1 MSDFNEL
8 RYPFDS
14 LLDFIRGGYFAERAG
29 LHLTIALVLFGILTM
44 QVLLA
49 RGPFVQ
55 RLITLFFA
63 GAVYNN
69 AVFTVPGGLHFNEIA
84 GVLAALWII
93 LLMIGGLRMDV
104 RRVGIPILVAGLVLL
119 AHAALVSVFDGDLI
133 PDNGTAVMRAV
144 LVGRIFVLGIIAVGM
159 ESLYRTREDFET
171 LIEAIVRFGVAAII
185 VYFIQTAVF
194 LSGTRPYGTYWDAGF
209 TGIPSFGAVSI
220 ERGHFGKFLILLFPF
235 FAWVAAKRRRWLP
248 MLLFLLVTLVNF
260 SASSMSFLAAYIAIT
275 VLLLFRDVVR
285 PSTVKWLIPA
295 GAILVVL
302 VSRFGEQYSGLV
314 QKIMNV
320 GVRGE
325 EGGGRSF
332 SVLEA
337 YLTAHPLG
345 LGYSGSTLRNVG
357 TLPQI
362 NMGAY
367 ALVSQLSL
375 LVIPVLVAFLWLN
388 YRVIRESGW
397 IGDRVVAG
405 VLVGAMLTAILID
418 LVDILWFVP
427 TIWAPMIICSGLAHA
442 RRGVAVSPRDD
453 RSSHL
458 AFAVGDRLT

>member
-8 RYPFDS
+8 RYPFNS
-14 LLDFIRGGYFAERAG
+14 LLDFIGGGYFAQRAG
-29 LHLTIALVLFGILTM
+29 LHLTIALVLFGVLTL
-44 QVLLA
+44 QVLVG
-49 RGPFVQ
+49 RGTFVQ

-69 AVFTVPGGLHFNEIA
+69 AVFSLPGGLHFNEIA
-84 GVLAALWII
+84 GVVAALWLIV
-93 LLMIGGLRMDV
+93 LMLGGLRLDV
-104 RRVGIPILVAGLVLL
+104 RRVGVPLLVGGLVLL
-119 AHAALVSVFDGDLI
+119 AHAAFVSVFDSALI
-133 PDNGTAVMRAV
+133 PDNGTAIMRVV
-144 LVGRIFVLGIIAVGM
+144 LIARIFVLGIIALGM
-159 ESLYRTREDFET
+159 ESLYRTREDFEA
-171 LIEAIVRFGVAAII
+171 LIEAIVRFGVAAIV

-260 SASSMSFLAAYIAIT
+260 SASSMSFLAGYVAIT
-275 VLLLFRDVVR
+275 TLLLFRDVVR

-295 GAILVVL
+295 AVVL
-302 VSRFGEQYSGLV
+302 VILGSRFGEQYSGLV
-314 QKIMNV
+314 AKIMNV

-325 EGGGRSF
+325 TGGGRSF

-337 YLTAHPLG
+337 YLSAHPLG
-345 LGYSGSTLRNVG
+345 LGYSGSTLRTVG

-367 ALVSQLSL
+367 ALVSQLSFL
-375 LVIPVLVAFLWLN
+375 IIPVFAGFLWLN
-388 YRVIRESGW
+388 YRVIRESAS
-397 IGDRVVAG
+397 IGDRLVAG
-405 VLVGAMLTAILID
+405 VLVGGMLMAVLID
-418 LVDILWFVP
+418 LVDVLWFVP
-427 TIWAPMIICSGLAHA
+427 TVWAPMMICNGLAHA
-442 RRGVAVSPRDD
+442 GRGSVV
-453 RSSHL
+453 SSHSEVVL
-458 AFAVGDRLT
+458 PTWPSPSATG